1 MTVPDQH
8 HVLERGAAIGAIAP
22 RSAIGLSGKDRA
34 AYLQGLLT
42 NDIQAL
48 QPGSGCYAAW
58 LTPQGRMV
66 TDMHVFESG
75 DMMLLDVPAD
85 LLAATL
91 QRLDQFLF
99 SEDVQFADLSSS
111 LAAVWIHGPE
121 APGIVERALTGT
133 GELGSWANYRNARAE
148 FEGAPVVVA
157 RVDQLGAPGFVIYL
171 EPSREPDLQRAL
183 TAMGAVAVGQE
194 AIDAAR
200 IAAGYPLFGAD
211 MTGDTIPLEA
221 GIESS
226 AISLTKGCYVGQ
238 EVIIRVL
245 HRGQGRV
252 AKRLVGI
259 RAEAGVRAGS
269 KIYSERR
276 EVGTVT
282 SAATSPRLGSIA
294 LGYVH
299 RDFVQPGTPVT
310 VEVDGTHVAAVVTAR
325 PIS

>member
-1 MTVPDQH
+1 MTFPDQH
-8 HVLERGAAIGAIAP
+8 HALEHGAAIGAVAP
-22 RSAIGLSGKDRA
+22 RHAIGLAGKDRA

-48 QPGSGCYAAW
+48 VPGSGCYAAW
-58 LTPQGRMV
+58 LTPQGRML
-66 TDMHVFESG
+66 TDLHVFESG

-85 LLAATL
+85 LLAVTL

-121 APGIVERALTGT
+121 APGIVERVLTGAA
-133 GELGSWANYRNARAE
+133 GLASWESYRNARGE
-148 FEGAPVVVA
+148 FDGAPAVIG
-157 RVDQLGAPGFVIYL
+157 RVDQLGVPGFVIYV
-171 EPSREPDLQRAL
+171 EPARQADLQRAL
-183 TAMGAVAVGQE
+183 LAAGAVTAGQD

-211 MTGDTIPLEA
+211 MTADTIPLEA

-245 HRGQGRV
+245 HRGHGRV

-259 RAEAGVRAGS
+259 RAEAGVHPGS
-269 KIYSERR
+269 KIYSEQR

-299 RDFVQPGTPVT
+299 RDFAQPGTTVT
-310 VEVDGTHVAAVVTAR
+310 VEVNGTRVGAVVTAR